1 MFSLYFWLS
10 EYFLIG
16 VAFLNIVSSLFF
28 WNNLNTARQAN
39 SVTRL
44 VLKDAWRFSKP
55 ILISVIIVVM
65 YTRLDQ
71 IMIGLLLNK
80 EHLAHYSIG
89 VKVSDGI
96 IGLWTAVLA
105 FYFHALLNDQKRYS
119 RIVLLAWLYGIS
131 CAIFLFFVSDFLVLT
146 VFGTEF
152 QESGNIIRV
161 LSIGTAFIA
170 LNCVG
175 AIWLQSNGI
184 EYLEPYRASF
194 GLLVNA
200 VGNLFMI
207 PNYGIMGAAVAT
219 VLSQFVVC
227 FIALNIKKIIQVTTD
242 SDFFEE

>member
-16 VAFLNIVSSLFF
+16 VVFLNIVSSLFF

-105 FYFHALLNDQKRYS
+105 FYFHALLK
-119 RIVLLAWLYGIS
+119 
-131 CAIFLFFVSDFLVLT
+131 
-146 VFGTEF
+146 
-152 QESGNIIRV
+152 
-161 LSIGTAFIA
+161 
-170 LNCVG
+170 
-175 AIWLQSNGI
+175 
-184 EYLEPYRASF
+184 
-194 GLLVNA
+194 
-200 VGNLFMI
+200 
-207 PNYGIMGAAVAT
+207 
-219 VLSQFVVC
+219 
-227 FIALNIKKIIQVTTD
+227 
-242 SDFFEE
+242 